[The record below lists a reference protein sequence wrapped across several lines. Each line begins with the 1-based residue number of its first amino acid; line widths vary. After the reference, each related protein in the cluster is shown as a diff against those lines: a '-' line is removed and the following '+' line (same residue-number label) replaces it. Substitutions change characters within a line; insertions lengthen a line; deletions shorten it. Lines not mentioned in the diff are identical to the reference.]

1 MVEDDT
7 KLNFEDFAKTDH
19 EIEYDS
25 IVIGYSPTYLDYK
38 HLNLAYQLL
47 LKQPSIQERSKSI
60 GNNQSVIIVVVR
72 IDFDWEK
79 LIAMHKGM
87 KMETESGL
95 SLGPGPFINMLET
108 VTKRKSVIIGKPNK
122 IFFKTGLHSECDAD
136 EAVMIGDDI
145 NDDVLG
151 AEAVGING
159 ILVQSGKYRN
169 GDELNAT
176 NYFTDLYGAIEAILI
191 HNQKSSSE

>member
-1 MVEDDT
+1 
-7 KLNFEDFAKTDH
+7 
-19 EIEYDS
+19 
-25 IVIGYSPTYLDYK
+25 
-38 HLNLAYQLL
+38 
-47 LKQPSIQERSKSI
+47 
-60 GNNQSVIIVVVR
+60 
-72 IDFDWEK
+72 
-79 LIAMHKGM
+79 MHKGM

-108 VTKRKSVIIGKPNK
+108 VTKRKSVIIGKPNE
-122 IFFKTGLHSECDAD
+122 IFFKTGIRSECDAD

-159 ILVQSGKYRN
+159 ILVQSGKYRD

-176 NYFTDLYGAIEAILI
+176 NYFTDLYGAVEAILI
-191 HNQKSSSE
+191 HNQKSSNG

>member
-1 MVEDDT
+1 M
-7 KLNFEDFAKTDH
+7 
-19 EIEYDS
+19 
-25 IVIGYSPTYLDYK
+25 G
-38 HLNLAYQLL
+38 
-47 LKQPSIQERSKSI
+47 
-60 GNNQSVIIVVVR
+60 
-72 IDFDWEK
+72 
-79 LIAMHKGM
+79 HKGM

-108 VTKRKSVIIGKPNK
+108 VTKRKSVVIGKPNE

-145 NDDVLG
+145 LG

-159 ILVQSGKYRN
+159 ILVQSGKYRD

-176 NYFTDLYGAIEAILI
+176 NYFTDLYGAVEAILI
-191 HNQKSSSE
+191 HNQKSSSG